1 MRLLYCILYVAGI
14 GIASHYLGNA
24 LPRAW
29 FASERFPYKPWKWEK
44 DGQIYKVIGI
54 QSWKD

>member
-29 FASERFPYKPWKWEK
+29 FSPERFPYKPWKWEK
-44 DGQIYKVIGI
+44 EIGRAHV
-54 QSWKD
+54 

>member
-29 FASERFPYKPWKWEK
+29 LCPGAVPYKP
-44 DGQIYKVIGI
+44 
-54 QSWKD
+54 